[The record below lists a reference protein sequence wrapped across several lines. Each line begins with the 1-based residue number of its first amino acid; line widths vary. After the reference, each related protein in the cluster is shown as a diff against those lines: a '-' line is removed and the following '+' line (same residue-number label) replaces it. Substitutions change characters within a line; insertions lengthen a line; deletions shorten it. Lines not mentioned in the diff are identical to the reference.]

1 MPLYAMH
8 NLPRR
13 AQVMATF
20 SIEEKIRR
28 YDREL
33 CYTKELIQTVYAQN
47 DKENCVDCPGEAKMS
62 IGFMSFRAP

>member
-1 MPLYAMH
+1 MK
-8 NLPRR
+8 
-13 AQVMATF
+13 F
-20 SIEEKIRR
+20 SWR

-47 DKENCVDCPGEAKMS
+47 DKENGVDFYNSDCPGEAKMS